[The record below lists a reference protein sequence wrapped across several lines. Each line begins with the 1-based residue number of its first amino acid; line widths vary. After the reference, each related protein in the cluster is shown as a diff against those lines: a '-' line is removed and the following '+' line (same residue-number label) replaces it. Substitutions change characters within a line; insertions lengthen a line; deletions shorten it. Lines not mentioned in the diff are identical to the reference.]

1 MRSLLIATFA
11 LFVIALGLTAALAD
25 AGPQT
30 TYLAQTSIGL
40 FFIIVAVVLVTSMTT
55 WIYIALFTFV
65 GPIVLV
71 VSVTTWL
78 QLLLSKLFG
87 ERFARRK
94 IHRFLGWKLLRS
106 QRKMVSPPSVVAQSW
121 YALLTRRAR
130 TSVVLAFIGGAA
142 IIANVLIG
150 SPSTFNAISEAVGP
164 GFALALRVGLIGVG
178 VVFLLIGML
187 RLMLRPPERAPVPVI
202 WERNA
207 VTLPTFISIVG
218 VAIGIWALIV
228 VLGVMHGLQSDLR
241 DKILRTNAHVVIEPK
256 DPDGSLGDALA
267 LEHEARALP
276 GVAEAYAYVY
286 GEVMVASPTGI
297 GVNVIIKGMSAEA
310 LEHSEQLAGFMEQGS
325 VAWLERPETLIPDR
339 YRFPF
344 ERRSLLPDDDGA
356 AAPGGDEGL
365 KNTLGATPPVDGG
378 ADDAIPSLPALAG
391 EPLRSRPSLYPGI
404 LVGAELARSLGVD
417 IGNEIQ
423 LISPDGEVGPSG
435 LRPKL
440 RSFRVAGV
448 FRTGMYEYD
457 QKLAYVLDDEAQRFF
472 DYGSDLNRLEM
483 RLHDP
488 EESSAV
494 VAALGAITQA
504 RYPGVVVSD
513 WRERNKTLFS
523 ALQLERVVMLIILA
537 FIIIVAALLIVSSLV
552 MLVVEKVKEIAI
564 LKALGAS
571 DFSIVRAF
579 MVVGSFIG
587 VFGALAGIPL
597 GVGTCLW
604 LTSEGFALPREFY
617 ISSLPVRLDAIEVV
631 MIGLAALAVC
641 LLATLYPSYRA
652 SRLRPADGLRH
663 G

>member
-11 LFVIALGLTAALAD
+11 LFVIALGITAALAD

-40 FFIIVAVVLVTSMTT
+40 FFIIVAVVVVTSVIT
-55 WIYIALFTFV
+55 WIYIFLF
-65 GPIVLV
+65 
-71 VSVTTWL
+71 
-78 QLLLSKLFG
+78 KLFG
-87 ERFARRK
+87 DRIARRR

-106 QRKMVSPPSVVAQSW
+106 QRKMVSPPSVIAQSW

-130 TSVVLAFIGGAA
+130 TSALLAIIGGAA
-142 IIANVLIG
+142 IVANVLIG
-150 SPSTFNAISEAVGP
+150 DPATFNAISEAVGP

-218 VAIGIWALIV
+218 VSIGIWALIV

-241 DKILRTNAHVVIEPK
+241 DKILRTNAHVVVEPR

-267 LEHEARALP
+267 LEHEARGLP
-276 GVAEAYAYVY
+276 GVAEAYAYVH

-297 GVNVIIKGMSAEA
+297 GVNVIIKGMSPDA
-310 LEHSEQLAGFMEQGS
+310 LEHSEQLSGFMEQGS

-344 ERRSLLPDDDGA
+344 ERRGLVPDDDGA
-356 AAPGGDEGL
+356 ATPGSPPAGDDEL
-365 KNTLGATPPVDGG
+365 KNTLGDAPPTEEGDDDG
-378 ADDAIPSLPALAG
+378 IPALPLLAG
-391 EPLRSRPSLYPGI
+391 GPLRPRPSLYPGI
-404 LVGAELARSLGVD
+404 LIGAELARSLGVD
-417 IGNEIQ
+417 VGNEIQ

-440 RSFRVAGV
+440 RSFRVAGI

-457 QKLAYVLDDEAQRFF
+457 QKLAYLLDDEAQRFF
-472 DYGSDLNRLEM
+472 DYGRDLNRLEL

-488 EESSAV
+488 EESDAV
-494 VAALGAITQA
+494 VAALGAITKA
-504 RYPGVVVSD
+504 RYPDVVVSD
-513 WRERNKTLFS
+513 WRERNRTLFS

-552 MLVVEKVKEIAI
+552 MLVVEKVKEIAV

-579 MVVGSFIG
+579 MVIGSFIG
-587 VFGALAGIPL
+587 IFGALAGIPL

-617 ISSLPVRLDAIEVV
+617 ISSLPVRLDAMEVV